1 MQELIKKEDNAI
13 KSKKEKIKQLKPTD
27 SVKVDAQKYMETV
40 VLAADKMDPKTLAKE
55 NEKMKE
61 WLKQNDVEVNFSD
74 LKPNDEAG
82 KAKRLVQI
90 LKDNP
95 HLASNADFLVTKKEL
110 DQVCKFNNT
119 QLDTLVTL
127 DEGLKYQPNQEVAIE
142 ATKII
147 DSLLTSEKVDKKLM
161 AKNSKKMQEYLEKN
175 NIEVDL
181 TGVKEGDEEGKL
193 KVLKKLIQNNAASL
207 QGDFTLTKKDL
218 DEICRTTKT
227 GMQELIKKEDNA
239 IKSKKEKIKQLKPT
253 DSVKV
258 DAQKYMETVVL
269 AADKMDPKT
278 LAKENE
284 KMKEWLKQ
292 NDVEVNFSDLK
303 PNDEAGKAKRL
314 VQILKDNPHLASN
327 ADFLVTKK
335 ELDQVCKFNNTQ
347 LDTLVTLD
355 EGLKYQPNQEV
366 AIEATKIIDSLLTSE
381 KVDKKLMAKNS
392 KKMQEYLE
400 KNNIEVDLTGV
411 KEGDEEGKLKVLKKL
426 IQNNAASLQGDF
438 TLTKKDLD
446 EICRTTKTGMQELI
460 KKEDNAIKSKKEK
473 IKQLKPTDSVKV
485 DAQKY
490 METVVLAADK
500 MDPEDFGEGKREDEG
515 MAEAERR

>member
-1 MQELIKKEDNAI
+1 MP
-13 KSKKEKIKQLKPTD
+13 SSPRREKIKQLKPTD

-218 DEICRTTKT
+218 DEICRTTKDWHA
-227 GMQELIKKEDNA
+227 G
-239 IKSKKEKIKQLKPT
+239 
-253 DSVKV
+253 
-258 DAQKYMETVVL
+258 
-269 AADKMDPKT
+269 AD
-278 LAKENE
+278 
-284 KMKEWLKQ
+284 
-292 NDVEVNFSDLK
+292 
-303 PNDEAGKAKRL
+303 
-314 VQILKDNPHLASN
+314 
-327 ADFLVTKK
+327 
-335 ELDQVCKFNNTQ
+335 
-347 LDTLVTLD
+347 
-355 EGLKYQPNQEV
+355 
-366 AIEATKIIDSLLTSE
+366 
-381 KVDKKLMAKNS
+381 
-392 KKMQEYLE
+392 
-400 KNNIEVDLTGV
+400 
-411 KEGDEEGKLKVLKKL
+411 
-426 IQNNAASLQGDF
+426 
-438 TLTKKDLD
+438 
-446 EICRTTKTGMQELI
+446 
-460 KKEDNAIKSKKEK
+460 
-473 IKQLKPTDSVKV
+473 
-485 DAQKY
+485 
-490 METVVLAADK
+490 
-500 MDPEDFGEGKREDEG
+500 
-515 MAEAERR
+515 

>member
-1 MQELIKKEDNAI
+1 M
-13 KSKKEKIKQLKPTD
+13 
-27 SVKVDAQKYMETV
+27 
-40 VLAADKMDPKTLAKE
+40 AKE

-327 ADFLVTKK
+327 AD
-335 ELDQVCKFNNTQ
+335 
-347 LDTLVTLD
+347 
-355 EGLKYQPNQEV
+355 
-366 AIEATKIIDSLLTSE
+366 S
-381 KVDKKLMAKNS
+381 
-392 KKMQEYLE
+392 
-400 KNNIEVDLTGV
+400 
-411 KEGDEEGKLKVLKKL
+411 
-426 IQNNAASLQGDF
+426 
-438 TLTKKDLD
+438 
-446 EICRTTKTGMQELI
+446 
-460 KKEDNAIKSKKEK
+460 
-473 IKQLKPTDSVKV
+473 
-485 DAQKY
+485 
-490 METVVLAADK
+490 
-500 MDPEDFGEGKREDEG
+500 
-515 MAEAERR
+515 

>member
-1 MQELIKKEDNAI
+1 
-13 KSKKEKIKQLKPTD
+13 
-27 SVKVDAQKYMETV
+27 
-40 VLAADKMDPKTLAKE
+40 
-55 NEKMKE
+55 MK
-61 WLKQNDVEVNFSD
+61 
-74 LKPNDEAG
+74 
-82 KAKRLVQI
+82 
-90 LKDNP
+90 
-95 HLASNADFLVTKKEL
+95 
-110 DQVCKFNNT
+110 
-119 QLDTLVTL
+119 
-127 DEGLKYQPNQEVAIE
+127 GLKYQPNQEVAIE

-335 ELDQVCKFNNTQ
+335 ELDQVCKFNNTNW
-347 LDTLVTLD
+347 T
-355 EGLKYQPNQEV
+355 PW
-366 AIEATKIIDSLLTSE
+366 
-381 KVDKKLMAKNS
+381 
-392 KKMQEYLE
+392 
-400 KNNIEVDLTGV
+400 
-411 KEGDEEGKLKVLKKL
+411 
-426 IQNNAASLQGDF
+426 
-438 TLTKKDLD
+438 
-446 EICRTTKTGMQELI
+446 
-460 KKEDNAIKSKKEK
+460 
-473 IKQLKPTDSVKV
+473 
-485 DAQKY
+485 
-490 METVVLAADK
+490 
-500 MDPEDFGEGKREDEG
+500 
-515 MAEAERR
+515 